1 MLPKRVLYY
10 GKNEDLPAQTRL
22 RAGLLS
28 LLYERGDL
36 RYIRLGNREI
46 VRRIYVA
53 VRDRNWSTVA
63 PVFSNVVMDVESGSF
78 HITYDVSNR
87 QDEIDFSWK
96 GSISGEAD
104 GTITFAMDGEAHS
117 AFWRNRIGFCILVP
131 ADLGGCAGVVEHVDG
146 VQESALFPQDFVADQ
161 PVQPFTELRA
171 VRYEVQPGVRTEV
184 CFSGDIFEMEDQRNW
199 TDASYKIFST
209 PLRLPYPVKVE
220 KGSRVSQSV
229 QIRLQGIRHGPHEI
243 RSITMQEEEAPL
255 LAIEHAAQGLPLP
268 ALGLGLPG
276 FSQSPA
282 DHNILP
288 EAKELDRLRA
298 LRLHHLRLDVQPGSD
313 GGREALAQAA
323 QQARALGAGLE
334 VALFVPVEGEEALGA
349 LFEQVADL
357 CPPVTA
363 WLCYPAKEFFAGGS
377 PVRQAVAAARR
388 ALESY
393 NPAIPFCAGTNADF
407 IFLKRNM
414 PPLEQIEQVTFS
426 ICPQVH
432 AFDNASLVE
441 TLPVQGDAVRNARR
455 ASQGKPV
462 RISPITLRMRF
473 NPYATGPAAALQPG
487 ELPPQADARQ
497 MSLFGAGWM
506 LGSYKYLAEA
516 GAASITFFE
525 TVGLRGVMERAQGS
539 PLPGVFHSLP
549 GGVFPVYHVLAD
561 IGEFTGGKLLPVMV
575 SRPLQINGI
584 CLRQGEAERVMLA
597 NHTFETQSVQV
608 MGLGSAYARKV
619 LDETNALEAMR
630 SPEDFRARPGVV
642 IRPDGG
648 RLALELKPFAI
659 TTLNRLAD

>member
-10 GKNEDLPAQTRL
+10 GKDEDLPAQTGL
-22 RAGLLS
+22 RAGPLS

-36 RYIRLGNREI
+36 RYVRLGNREI

-63 PVFSNVVMDVESGSF
+63 PVFSNVVMDVESDSF
-78 HITYDVSNR
+78 QITYDVSNR

-96 GSISGEAD
+96 GSIRGEVD
-104 GTITFAMDGEAHS
+104 GTIMFAMDGEAHS
-117 AFWRNRIGFCILVP
+117 TFWRNRIGFCILVP

-146 VQESALFPQDFVADQ
+146 VQENALFPQDFVADQ
-161 PVQPFTELRA
+161 PVKPFAELRA
-171 VRYEVQPGVRTEV
+171 VCYEVQPDVRAEM

-209 PLRLPYPVKVE
+209 PLRLPYPVKIE

-229 QIRLQGIRHGPHEI
+229 QIRLQGIQPGV
-243 RSITMQEEEAPL
+243 QEVLPTVIQKEETL
-255 LAIEHAAQGLPLP
+255 VLAIEHTAQGLPLP
-268 ALGLGLPG
+268 VLGLGLPG
-276 FSQSPA
+276 PDQPSA
-282 DHNILP
+282 GHNMLP
-288 EAKELDRLRA
+288 DAKSLDRLRT
-298 LRLHHLRLDVQPGSD
+298 LRLHHLRLDVQPD
-313 GGREALAQAA
+313 GEGGQEALAQAV
-323 QQARALGAGLE
+323 QQARALGVGLE
-334 VALFVPVEGEEALGA
+334 VALFVPEEAEEALE
-349 LFEQVADL
+349 LLLEQVADL
-357 CPPVTA
+357 RPAVTA

-407 IFLKRNM
+407 IFLKRSM
-414 PPLEQIEQVTFS
+414 PPLERIEQVTIS

-441 TLPVQGDAVRNARR
+441 TLPVHGDVVRNARR
-455 ASQGKPV
+455 LSQGKPV
-462 RISPITLRMRF
+462 RISPVTLRMRF
-473 NPYATGPAAALQPG
+473 NPYATDPAAALQPG
-487 ELPPQADARQ
+487 ELPPQVDERQ

-506 LGSYKYLAEA
+506 LGSFKYLAEA
-516 GAASITFFE
+516 GAASITYFE
-525 TVGLRGVMERAQGS
+525 TVGWRGVMERAQGS

-561 IGEFTGGKLLPVMV
+561 IGEFAGGELLPVMV
-575 SRPLQINGI
+575 SRPLQVNGI
-584 CLRQGEAERVMLA
+584 CLRQANAERVMLA
-597 NHTFETQSVQV
+597 SHTFETQNVRV
-608 MGLGSAYARKV
+608 MGLGSTYACKV

-630 SPEDFRARPGVV
+630 SPEEFRAQPGIV
-642 IRPDGG
+642 IPPDDGH
-648 RLALELKPFAI
+648 LTLELKPFAI
-659 TTLNRLAD
+659 ATLDRLTD